1 MTTQFPLPINNPAL
15 TPYGYPL
22 DARQIFFDDSK
33 KSSKATFRLVFMGH
47 TQDLPVIK
55 VPIGLPKYR
64 LLNGRTASSQ
74 QEYLA
79 KNPDVEKDFF
89 ADPERVD
96 VQIVQHQLLDAVTT
110 AGGLKQKFSDPANK
124 QVDPLI
130 LDEFGFV
137 INGNRRLCSLA
148 QPLSGRR

>member
-1 MTTQFPLPINNPAL
+1 
-15 TPYGYPL
+15 
-22 DARQIFFDDSK
+22 
-33 KSSKATFRLVFMGH
+33 
-47 TQDLPVIK
+47 
-55 VPIGLPKYR
+55 
-64 LLNGRTASSQ
+64 
-74 QEYLA
+74 
-79 KNPDVEKDFF
+79 VEKDFF